1 MSIVPSARSK
11 QRPGSKGL
19 KEDDRKQKG
28 KRQGLR
34 ANVQRAPHITRLHES
49 IDV

>member
-19 KEDDRKQKG
+19 EEDDRKQKG
-28 KRQGLR
+28 NAK
-34 ANVQRAPHITRLHES
+34 V
-49 IDV
+49 